1 MATAKNAPSNKMP
14 EIRTG
19 DTVVVL
25 HGKDA
30 GKRGKVE
37 KVLRNP
43 MAAEKTRAGWK
54 PKATRPLSVVISGIN
69 IAKRHT
75 KPRMRSQSNTA
86 AGQQMQSGGIVD
98 KPMPIDASNVMIVCP
113 RCERVTRVKH
123 ERLSTGQSVRVCA
136 HCNEQLEVTA

>member
-1 MATAKNAPSNKMP
+1 MAQPKMISPNKVA

-30 GKRGKVE
+30 GKRGRVDR
-37 KVLRNP
+37 VIRNP
-43 MAAEKTRAGWK
+43 IGLEKQKSGFWK
-54 PKATRPLSVVISGIN
+54 RTSSRPLSVVISGVN

-75 KPRMRSQSNTA
+75 KPRQRMSQN
-86 AGQQMQSGGIVD
+86 QQQPMQAGGIVD
-98 KPMPIDASNVMIVCP
+98 KPMPIDVSNVMIVCP

-123 ERLSTGQSVRVCA
+123 ERLASGKSVRVCG
-136 HCNEQLEVTA
+136 HCREQLEAEA

>member
-1 MATAKNAPSNKMP
+1 MAQVKVTPTTKVP

-30 GKRGKVE
+30 GKHGKVE
-37 KVLRNP
+37 RVLRNP
-43 MAAEKTRAGWK
+43 TAKGSGNWRGTSSRTM
-54 PKATRPLSVVISGIN
+54 SIVISGIN

-75 KPRMRSQSNTA
+75 KSRPRMSQNT
-86 AGQQMQSGGIVD
+86 QSGPTPGGIVD
-98 KPMPIDASNVMIVCP
+98 KPMPIDVSNVMIVCP

-123 ERLSTGQSVRVCA
+123 ERLGSGQSVRVCS
-136 HCNEQLEVTA
+136 HCREQLEPGE

>member
-1 MATAKNAPSNKMP
+1 MAQQPGRASNKVP

-30 GKRGKVE
+30 GKRGKVDR
-37 KVLRNP
+37 VLRNP
-43 MAAEKTRAGWK
+43 AATEKTKMGWRSISS
-54 PKATRPLSVVISGIN
+54 RPLSVVISGVN

-75 KPRMRSQSNTA
+75 KPRRSMSQNDRTP
-86 AGQQMQSGGIVD
+86 QVQSGGIVD
-98 KPMPIDASNVMIVCP
+98 KPMPIDVSNVMLVCP

-123 ERLSTGQSVRVCA
+123 ERLGSGQSVRVCS
-136 HCNEQLEVTA
+136 HCREQLEPDA

>member
-1 MATAKNAPSNKMP
+1 MAPVVKNVSSNRVP

-37 KVLRNP
+37 RVLRNP
-43 MAAEKTRAGWK
+43 AAARPTKAGWRK
-54 PKATRPLSVVISGIN
+54 TATRPISVVISGIN

-75 KPRMRSQSNTA
+75 KPRQTMQNDRA
-86 AGQQMQSGGIVD
+86 PQMQQGGIVD
-98 KPMPIDASNVMIVCP
+98 KPMPVDVSNVMLVCP

-123 ERLSTGQSVRVCA
+123 LALSTGKSARVCG
-136 HCNEQLEVTA
+136 HCNEQLEVSA

>member
-1 MATAKNAPSNKMP
+1 MAQANGTTPNKVP

-37 KVLRNP
+37 RILRSVGSKHK
-43 MAAEKTRAGWK
+43 AAGAWRGT
-54 PKATRPLSVVISGIN
+54 TSRPLAIVISGVN
-69 IAKRHT
+69 IAKRHQ
-75 KPRMRSQSNTA
+75 KARPHMSQNTQSMA
-86 AGQQMQSGGIVD
+86 QQGGIVD

-113 RCERVTRVKH
+113 RCDRVTRVKH
-123 ERLSTGQSVRVCA
+123 ERLGSGQSVRVCG
-136 HCNEQLEVTA
+136 HCREQLEAGA

>member
-1 MATAKNAPSNKMP
+1 MAVAKNAPSNKVP
-14 EIRTG
+14 EIRAG
-19 DTVVVL
+19 DTVVVM

-43 MAAEKTRAGWK
+43 IGAERSKAGWK
-54 PKATRPLSVVISGIN
+54 PRATRPLSVIISGIN

-75 KPRMRSQSNTA
+75 KPRQKSQSDRA
-86 AGQQMQSGGIVD
+86 PQIQSGGIVD

-123 ERLSTGQSVRVCA
+123 QTLSTGKSARVCG
-136 HCNEQLEVTA
+136 HCNEQLEVGA

>member
-1 MATAKNAPSNKMP
+1 MAQQPGTASNKVP

-37 KVLRNP
+37 RVLRNP
-43 MAAEKTRAGWK
+43 VSKEKTKAGWRGVSS
-54 PKATRPLSVVISGIN
+54 RPLSIVISGVN

-75 KPRMRSQSNTA
+75 KPRRSMSQNDRA
-86 AGQQMQSGGIVD
+86 PQVQQGGIVD
-98 KPMPIDASNVMIVCP
+98 KPMPLDASNVMLVCP
-113 RCERVTRVKH
+113 RCDRVTRVKH
-123 ERLSTGQSVRVCA
+123 ERLGSGQSVRVCG
-136 HCNEQLEVTA
+136 HCREQLEPDAS

>member
-1 MATAKNAPSNKMP
+1 MPVAKNAPANKVP
-14 EIRTG
+14 EVRKG

-30 GKRGKVE
+30 GKRGRVDR
-37 KVLRNP
+37 VLRNP
-43 MAAEKTRAGWK
+43 QATEKTKSGYWRKTSVRA
-54 PKATRPLSVVISGIN
+54 LSVVISGVN

-75 KPRMRSQSNTA
+75 KPRQRMNQNT
-86 AGQQMQSGGIVD
+86 QQPLQSGGIVD

-123 ERLSTGQSVRVCA
+123 ERLASGKSVRVCG
-136 HCNEQLEVTA
+136 HCREQLEAEA